1 MNTKGKTAALA
12 ATAVLWLFLAD
23 RAFAA
28 DSVQRSFATP
38 QQAADAAADA
48 IRHNDNAALAA
59 ILGPGGDTIIQ
70 SGDPTADQE
79 ERHAFLDAYAE
90 SSELVH
96 QNATHVTLTVGEDEW
111 PMPIPIVK
119 KGSRWVFDTAAGKQE
134 LLARRIGRNELFTI
148 ESCLAFVDAQREY
161 ASENRGDGVLDYA
174 QKFVS
179 SPGKEDGLYWPE
191 KAGVPESPLGPL
203 FADAQAEGYALGART
218 RAARQPYH
226 GYYYKI
232 LTAQGPGASG
242 GAYNYIVK
250 GHMIGGFALVAW
262 PATYGVTGNTTFL
275 VNQDGAVFE
284 KDLGPRTPDIAA
296 AMTRFDPVNWSR
308 TRGTIAE
315 K

>member
-1 MNTKGKTAALA
+1 MNSKGKTAAILA
-12 ATAVLWLFLAD
+12 TGVLWLFLAD
-23 RAFAA
+23 RAFTAEA
-28 DSVQRSFATP
+28 QRSFATP
-38 QQAADAAADA
+38 QQAADAAVDA
-48 IRHNDNAALAA
+48 IRHNDNTALAA
-59 ILGPGGDTIIQ
+59 ILGPGSETIVS
-70 SGDPTADQE
+70 SGDPAADRQ

-90 SSELVH
+90 SVKLVR
-96 QNATHVTLTVGEDEW
+96 QDSRHVIVAVGEDEW

-119 KGSRWVFDTAAGKQE
+119 HGSRWVFDTAAGKQE

-148 ESCLAFVDAQREY
+148 ESCLAYVDAQREY
-161 ASENRGDGVLDYA
+161 ASEDRGDGVLDYA

-179 SPGKEDGLYWPE
+179 TPGKEDGLYWPE

-203 FADAQAEGYALGART
+203 FADARAEGYSMAGRGT
-218 RAARQPYH
+218 GTPQPYH

-232 LTAQGPGASG
+232 LTAQGPGAPG
-242 GAYNYIVK
+242 GAYSYVAK

-284 KDLGPRTPDIAA
+284 KDLGPRTAELAA
-296 AMTRFDPVNWSR
+296 AMTRFDPVKWAR

-315 K
+315 R